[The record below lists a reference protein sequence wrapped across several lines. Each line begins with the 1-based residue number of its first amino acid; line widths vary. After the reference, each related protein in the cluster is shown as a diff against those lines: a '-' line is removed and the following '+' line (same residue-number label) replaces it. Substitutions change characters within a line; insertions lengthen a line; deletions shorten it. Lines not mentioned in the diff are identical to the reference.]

1 MTEYKTPN
9 YNSSHDITAQ
19 ELVRKLKTEL
29 SESGH
34 VGDVVHPYE
43 TAIMQRF
50 L

>member
-9 YNSSHDITAQ
+9 YNSSPDITAQ

-34 VGDVVHPYE
+34 VVHPYE